1 MLRGVPIAAIALV
14 LASSV
19 FHVAWNT
26 LVKTSG
32 DPLATSTRAVG
43 LGVLAATPLA
53 ALAWLATGRPTL
65 TAEGWA
71 IAVASGIVSAAYFVP
86 LSAAYRR
93 GALSSVYPVARGS
106 GALLGVVAGVA
117 LLGERLEPPGYLGV
131 ALLLG
136 GTLTA
141 ALATASRAT
150 VVPALLAGCAVAGYS
165 ALDRVG
171 VRTGPAW
178 LYAWA
183 LWTVCAVGL
192 IGWRELAARVL
203 PRRLGGAP
211 AAANGDHLPGA
222 SMRRSLAAGLLII
235 GTYMLILLAFQIAP
249 LAGVAPLREATTIL
263 AAAWGVIVL
272 HERERA
278 GIRLAAAAAVGVGAI
293 LLAVSG

>member
-1 MLRGVPIAAIALV
+1 MLGGVPIAAIALV
-14 LASSV
+14 LVSSI
-19 FHVAWNT
+19 FHVAWNS

-43 LGVLAATPLA
+43 LGVLVVTPFA
-53 ALAWLATGRPTL
+53 VLAWLASGRPTL
-65 TAEGWA
+65 TPEGWV

-117 LLGERLEPPGYLGV
+117 ILGERLEPPGYLGV

-141 ALATASRAT
+141 ALATASRDT
-150 VVPALLAGCAVAGYS
+150 VAPALLAGCAVAGYS

-183 LWTVCAVGL
+183 LWSVCAVGL
-192 IGWRELAARVL
+192 IGWRALIARTRAV
-203 PRRLGGAP
+203 P
-211 AAANGDHLPGA
+211 PGA
-222 SMRRSLAAGLLII
+222 RPAIDTGAADLRRSLVAGLLIM

-249 LAGVAPLREATTIL
+249 LAGVAPLREAATIL
-263 AAAWGVIVL
+263 AAAWGVIAL
-272 HERERA
+272 GERDRA
-278 GIRLAAAAAVGVGAI
+278 GIRLTAAAAVGLGAI
-293 LLAVSG
+293 LLAVAG

>member
-1 MLRGVPIAAIALV
+1 MLGTVPIAAIALV
-14 LASSV
+14 LASSI
-19 FHVAWNT
+19 FHVAWNS

-65 TAEGWA
+65 TPEGWA
-71 IAVASGIVSAAYFVP
+71 IALVSGIVSAAYFVP

-106 GALLGVVAGVA
+106 GALLGVVAGV
-117 LLGERLEPPGYLGV
+117 LVLGERLEPLGYVGV

-141 ALATASRAT
+141 AVATASRAT
-150 VVPALLAGCAVAGYS
+150 VAPALLAGCAVAGYS

-183 LWTVCAVGL
+183 LWSVCAVGL
-192 IGWRELAARVL
+192 VAWRAVIARAAARGRGPAVD
-203 PRRLGGAP
+203 PGGAGGP
-211 AAANGDHLPGA
+211 ADL
-222 SMRRSLAAGLLII
+222 RRSLAAGLLII

-272 HERERA
+272 GERDRA
-278 GIRLAAAAAVGVGAI
+278 GIRLTAAGAVGVGAI
-293 LLAVSG
+293 MLALSG